1 MVKSRRSRRAGRAW
15 QLFLVAA
22 YTLLGAWTWQL
33 TLLEVFEHHDDLAEE
48 CPDDDGDDCDC
59 GPSCHC
65 CVSCAHQHA
74 PVIAPVTT
82 ALSPAVATIELTLVF
97 QHSAPP
103 THDRGPPTKV
113 PKHLA

>member
-1 MVKSRRSRRAGRAW
+1 MVRSRRPRRAGRAW

-97 QHSAPP
+97 QHSAPS